1 MSITYLQEH
10 TPSTSQKEV
19 DTRSSRF
26 SKRNVLL
33 GSVAIIATAASV
45 FGVTKLTEK
54 HNGEVAAKF
63 VATQAKLGPILRPLM
78 VGIDKQMIAASKK
91 NPNQFLVG
99 RAGKDTVQILDT
111 STDNGGED
119 TSVTMGE
126 YKSGPKKGQPNPNAP
141 IYINSA
147 NFSRNG
153 NFSNLSS
160 FEISSPAGESYAT
173 QFSTLGGNPRGW
185 TAVEMIGI
193 DNNNSYAGGKTLDTT
208 DPSNSQPLYYG
219 NPSAVHVAHEIVS
232 DWNSYGQI

>member
-10 TPSTSQKEV
+10 TPSTPQKEV

-54 HNGEVAAKF
+54 HNAEVVAKF

-91 NPNQFLVG
+91 NPNQFLVVGAG
-99 RAGKDTVQILDT
+99 RNTYKSGY
-111 STDNGGED
+111 SYDNGGEN

-147 NFSRNG
+147 NLSRNG

-160 FEISSPAGESYAT
+160 FEISSPTGGPYAT

-185 TAVEMIGI
+185 TAVRN
-193 DNNNSYAGGKTLDTT
+193 DRYR
-208 DPSNSQPLYYG
+208 Q
-219 NPSAVHVAHEIVS
+219 
-232 DWNSYGQI
+232 Q